1 MKNLFSKLNDSS
13 IQSLIGY
20 ILRIGVLLSS
30 GIVLF
35 GGLIYLSRHGYSLAD
50 YKVFH
55 DESARYAD
63 ISKLVPAALSFHG
76 RDIMQLGL
84 IVLIATPIARVLFSA
99 LGFLLE
105 KDYLYVGICLL
116 VLAIIGFSMLN
127 YIAG

>member
-1 MKNLFSKLNDSS
+1 MKNLFSKLTDSS

-35 GGLIYLSRHGYSLAD
+35 GGLIYLFRHGHSIAD
-50 YKVFH
+50 YTVFH

-63 ISKLVPAALSFHG
+63 ISKLLPAALSLHG

-99 LGFLLE
+99 LGFFLE
-105 KDYLYVGICLL
+105 KDYLYIGICML
-116 VLAIIGFSMLN
+116 VLAIITFSMLN